1 MKKKVFSFKLF
12 FAYFYKC
19 NETRT
24 KGKPFDLNKKNSCF
38 LALEG
43 GYRLG
48 GMVTSTF
55 HLPLL
60 ANEPD

>member
-43 GYRLG
+43 
-48 GMVTSTF
+48 VTVWG
-55 HLPLL
+55 
-60 ANEPD
+60 EW